1 MHILQNIN
9 ATLSEEIKVNEWK
22 NTESIINGSKTFLIN
37 IYTSF
42 YVLYQGL
49 LPINKKKAVMEGH
62 KICQTLHFYN

>member
-22 NTESIINGSKTFLIN
+22 NTESIINGSKTFLIS

-42 YVLYQGL
+42 LCLISRTSTHQ
-49 LPINKKKAVMEGH
+49 
-62 KICQTLHFYN
+62 